1 MVLPTIR
8 HPLNTSLSSYCSS
21 AVLLVCLWALLDTA
35 QADFVVYR
43 LPGSQS
49 TVLLEGKTKSV
60 GPNTFE
66 YTHPT
71 MGTIILSR
79 ESALVI
85 KAPTRQE
92 EYRRLAAHAKQ
103 TQAFDDYIQAARF
116 ALRSGMLEAFRDCC
130 NAAYKIEP
138 MHPTML
144 RLLEA
149 RKRIEQPIDALA
161 SSQSELQGAVPT
173 QGMQVV
179 RSPHYIML
187 HDTGETKSG
196 RKRLPRWQSRLD
208 LLENVYE
215 AYFMKFALE
224 GRVLDP
230 PTEPLKVVLFGQ
242 EADYMRYTRQRDESL
257 ANALGYWSA
266 EDNIAVFFDQGTT
279 EKMRMLDAHAKELA
293 KNKLRARGTAQSR
306 DAAYLAN
313 TVELLVKM
321 TREADDVEVVSHEA
335 THQLAGNTGLMPRN
349 QIALRWAHEGLATY
363 FETSSDSG
371 WGGIGAVNEGRLK
384 SYQRLSADPN
394 RARIEPLVTDALF
407 DLARDSREAADAY
420 GYAWALTHFLMENHF
435 DELMEYYH
443 QVSLLEPK
451 QHRTLLGW
459 LPDGQPGS
467 NSAPATG
474 LDRRELLKC
483 FRAAFGDLAALEQAW
498 HVHMRSLETDLDRA
512 RREFETP

>member
-1 MVLPTIR
+1 MLV
-8 HPLNTSLSSYCSS
+8 SLWC
-21 AVLLVCLWALLDTA
+21 LVDIAR
-35 QADFVVYR
+35 ADFVLYR

-49 TVLLEGKTKSV
+49 SVLLEGKTKSV
-60 GPNTFE
+60 GSNTFE

-92 EYRRLAAHAKQ
+92 EYRRLVAHAKQ

-130 NAAYKIEP
+130 NAAYKIDP

-149 RKRIEQPIDALA
+149 RKRIEQPIIAASD
-161 SSQSELQGAVPT
+161 SSQSQLQAAVPV

-187 HDTGETKSG
+187 HDTGESKSG

-208 LLENVYE
+208 LLEEVYE

-230 PTEPLKVVLFGQ
+230 PTEPLQVVLFGQ
-242 EADYMRYTRQRDESL
+242 EADYLRYTRQRDESL

-279 EKMRMLDAHAKELA
+279 QKMRMLEAHAKELA

-384 SYQRLSADPN
+384 SYQRLSVDPN
-394 RARIEPLVTDALF
+394 RARLEPLVTDALF

-435 DELMEYYH
+435 SELMEYYH

-451 QHRTLLGW
+451 EHRSLLGSV
-459 LPDGQPGS
+459 PAGEPRSSSAQP
-467 NSAPATG
+467 TG

-483 FRAAFGDLAALEQAW
+483 FRNAFGDLRTLEQAW
-498 HVHMRSLETDLDRA
+498 HTHMRALETDLDRA
-512 RREFETP
+512 RREFQNP